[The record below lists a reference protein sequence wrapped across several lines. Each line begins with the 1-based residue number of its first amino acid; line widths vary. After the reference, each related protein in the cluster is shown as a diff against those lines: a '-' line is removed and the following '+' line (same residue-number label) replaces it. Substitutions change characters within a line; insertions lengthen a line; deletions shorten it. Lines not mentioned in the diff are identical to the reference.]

1 MQWYGTYKVVM
12 VPFRSYSLL
21 MFNLINMKKNEKTK
35 SQRAK
40 SLTRRNFISTVGA
53 ASAAFTII
61 PRYTLGGIGYTA
73 PSDMLNV
80 AGIGVGGRGS
90 SDINA
95 ICPPEVDER
104 QVLKITYDD
113 AAAEANTTRPYYEED
128 DEPRKPEKLANIYAL
143 CDVDETRAFNTFK
156 GFPKAKIYKDFR
168 LMLEKEK
175 SIDAVV
181 IATPDH
187 THAVAAM
194 MAMKMGKHVYC
205 EKPLTHT
212 VFEARALAKAAK
224 EAKVATQMGNQG
236 MAADANRQLK
246 EWLWA
251 GAIGDVH
258 EVHAWSIRPIW
269 PQGINRP
276 FDTPRI
282 PRTLDWDLWLGPSPE
297 RR

>member
-1 MQWYGTYKVVM
+1 
-12 VPFRSYSLL
+12 
-21 MFNLINMKKNEKTK
+21 MKKNGKTK
-35 SQRAK
+35 SQKAK
-40 SLTRRNFISTVGA
+40 SLSRRNFISTFGA
-53 ASAAFTII
+53 ASAALTII
-61 PRYTLGGIGYTA
+61 PRHTLGGIGYTA

-90 SDINA
+90 SDISA
-95 ICPPEVDER
+95 ICPLEVDER

-113 AAAEANTTRPYYEED
+113 ATTEANTNRAYYEED

-143 CDVDETRAFNTFK
+143 CDVDEERAFRTFK
-156 GFPKAKIYKDFR
+156 GYPKAKIYKDFR
-168 LMLEKEK
+168 RMLEKEK

-224 EAKVATQMGNQG
+224 EAGVATQMGNQG

-251 GAIGDVH
+251 
-258 EVHAWSIRPIW
+258 
-269 PQGINRP
+269 
-276 FDTPRI
+276 
-282 PRTLDWDLWLGPSPE
+282 
-297 RR
+297 